1 MALQHKDIA
10 EMGWDVFATK
20 LQSPTRSSKRSVAEE
35 QALRV
40 YFGDDEYEVL
50 QRLAAH
56 ARLARSSR
64 APVLGNVVFLHGIMG
79 GNLTAVKKNGDED
92 LVWVNLPR
100 LLLGQIERLKLAD
113 DGQHEADS
121 ALTVRATDLD
131 KRTYAR
137 AILWLSAR
145 WEMRPFAYDW
155 RKDLDESADALA
167 RFIRE
172 QFGDQPV
179 HLVAH
184 SMGGLVSRNFMRRH
198 QDMWEKMRD
207 SAGSRGGRLLML
219 GTPNFGSF
227 AIPQAFTGV
236 EKMVKWLAA
245 IDLEHNLTELL
256 AVLDTFVGSY
266 QMLPAP
272 SKIPAST
279 QTIYRRESWGAFPV
293 SVAHLR
299 RAFQF
304 HQDLESNGTI
314 DPERMIYIAGCNQ
327 ETLAGLTVVAPGE
340 FDYTVTHD
348 GDGRVPHALGLL
360 KDVPTYYVEEVH
372 GDLAKNEKVL
382 AAVDELL
389 ECGQT
394 TVLSNRPPASRAIAK
409 DGVRWRRSPHE
420 QQISRELQEIAERT
434 RANQAQADE
443 IRAAEDTLMRAVMG
457 QAPLTKKPAQSKTAK
472 TAPRAAE
479 RMPLH
484 IEVVRGDITRV
495 RAPVVVVGH
504 YKGVAPAGAE
514 GAINRKV
521 GGWITYA
528 VEHGLVGGDLGR
540 LFFIPILTGQ
550 IAAKAAVLAGMG
562 EAGRFTRDD
571 LRYLLTNIT
580 YGAAAMKLSAFATV
594 LIGSGEGGLSKE
606 RALRAMLEGIGDA
619 LQRLK
624 EDKRISQS
632 LLVLKVILVESDQ
645 DAYAEISKL
654 LEKFADEDAISSL
667 ALKVT
672 RKKLPVSKRE
682 RQATQVRAESRVTQ
696 PPPDIRITI
705 ERNEDLFRFSA
716 LSETAVVPVRA
727 VEIQSF
733 FATGAAAR
741 LMESQTI
748 EEQERY
754 GRLLYTYLFPE
765 DFRQLIDGD
774 KPVTLILDR
783 SSAVF
788 PWEMA
793 CLHSAGKRVF
803 FGPDLKLTRRFRT
816 LLAAA
821 PGIAPP
827 LNRSLKVLV
836 IADPAPEAEFQ
847 LPGARREGRRVAEVL
862 ENARK
867 QSDALQLEVVSRIG
881 ADECDP
887 VEILALILNEEFD
900 IVHFA
905 GHGIFDE
912 ANPAHSGWV
921 FGRDCLLSAQE
932 IFRARRVPR
941 LVFANACFSAVVR
954 QGPALT
960 ADETNRHLA
969 GLAEAFFERGIQN
982 YIGTGWP
989 VADDP
994 AVMFAT
1000 TFYEETL
1007 KGETLGE
1014 ALARAREQI
1023 LSEGS
1028 TWGAYQH
1035 YGQVDARLVTQ
1046 DVKQ

>member
-10 EMGWDVFATK
+10 EMGWDVFAAK
-20 LQSPTRSSKRSVAEE
+20 LQPPTRSSKRSAAEE
-35 QALRV
+35 QALRA
-40 YFGDDEYEVL
+40 YFGDEYEVL

-56 ARLARSSR
+56 AQLARSSR

-79 GNLTAVKKNGDED
+79 GNLTTVEKNGDED

-113 DGQHEADS
+113 DGQHEADP

-145 WEMRPFAYDW
+145 WEVRPFAYDW
-155 RKDLDESADALA
+155 RKDLDASADALA
-167 RFIRE
+167 HFIRD
-172 QFGDQPV
+172 QFSDQPV

-184 SMGGLVSRNFMRRH
+184 SMGGLVSRNFIHRH
-198 QDMWEKMRD
+198 QDLWEKMRD
-207 SAGSRGGRLLML
+207 SEGSRGGRLLML

-245 IDLEHNLTELL
+245 IDLDHNLTELL
-256 AVLDTFVGSY
+256 EILDSFVGSY

-272 SKIPAST
+272 NKIPAST
-279 QTIYRRESWGAFPV
+279 QAIYRQESWGAFPV
-293 SVAHLR
+293 SAVHLR

-304 HQDLESNGTI
+304 HQNLESNGTI

-327 ETLAGLTVVAPGE
+327 ETLAGLTVVSPGE

-348 GDGRVPHALGLL
+348 GDGRVPHVLGLL
-360 KDVPTYYVEEVH
+360 QHVPTYYVDEVH

-382 AAVDELL
+382 AAVDDLL
-389 ECGQT
+389 ERGQT
-394 TVLSNRPPASRAIAK
+394 TVLLNRPPASRAIAR
-409 DGVRWRRSPHE
+409 DGVRWRRALNE
-420 QQISRELQEIAERT
+420 QQIGRELQETAERT

-443 IRAAEDTLMRAVMG
+443 IHAAEDTLMRAVMG
-457 QAPLTKKPAQSKTAK
+457 QAPLTKKPAQSKAGK
-472 TAPRAAE
+472 AAPRAAE

-504 YKGVAPAGAE
+504 YKGVSPVGAE

-521 GGWITYA
+521 GGWIAYA

-540 LFFIPILTGQ
+540 LFFIPILTDQ

-580 YGAAAMKLSAFATV
+580 YGAAAMELSIFSTV
-594 LIGSGEGGLSKE
+594 LIGAGEGGLSKE

-624 EDKRISQS
+624 EDKRIRQPI
-632 LLVLKVILVESDQ
+632 LALKVILVESDQ
-645 DAYAEISKL
+645 DAYEEISKL
-654 LEKFADEDAISSL
+654 LEKFADEEAISSL

-672 RKKLPVSKRE
+672 QKKLPVSKRE
-682 RQATQVRAESRVTQ
+682 RQLAQARAESRVTQ

-705 ERNEDLFRFSA
+705 ERNRDTFRFSA
-716 LSETAVVPVRA
+716 LSETAVVPVRE

-754 GRLLYTYLFPE
+754 GRLLHTYLFPE

-816 LLAAA
+816 MLAAA

-847 LPGARREGRRVAEVL
+847 LPGARREGRKVAEVL

-867 QSDALQLEVVSRIG
+867 QHGALQLAVVSRIG

-905 GHGIFDE
+905 GHGTFDE

-921 FGRDCLLSAQE
+921 FGRDCILSAKE

-941 LVFANACFSAVVR
+941 LVFANACFSAVIR
-954 QGPALT
+954 EGSALT
-960 ADETNRHLA
+960 ADEMNRHLA

-994 AVMFAT
+994 AVTFAA
-1000 TFYEETL
+1000 TFYEEALTG
-1007 KGETLGE
+1007 KTLGE
-1014 ALARAREQI
+1014 ALSTARGEI
-1023 LSEGS
+1023 LHEGS

-1035 YGQVDARLVTQ
+1035 YGQVDATLVSS
-1046 DVKQ
+1046 